1 MPYPDIEISRKDL
14 TLATVHAGIV
24 ATASV
29 VAALLYQ
36 GSDSSPLLRVANIL
50 IIVAVVYIYIRTG
63 IPGVSRETDGFRID
77 MIWFFFG
84 YPVLYMLSISVLYLL
99 LLDPSGP
106 ELPEFGLGMPIVY
119 SSFFLLFPISA
130 EYAVTLPVMYP
141 MTGVFWCVVFSVA
154 RGVGLLTDRWY
165 PT

>member
-1 MPYPDIEISRKDL
+1 
-14 TLATVHAGIV
+14 
-24 ATASV
+24 
-29 VAALLYQ
+29 LLYG

-50 IIVAVVYIYIRTG
+50 IIVAVVYVYIRTG
-63 IPGVSRETDGFRID
+63 IPGISRETDGFRID

-141 MTGVFWCVVFSVA
+141 ITGVFWCVIFLMP
-154 RGVGLLTDRWY
+154 RGMGVIIKKY
-165 PT
+165 ASHPE